1 MFSFQ
6 LLESSLYDHT
16 IFYLLLNNMRQRR
29 LGTPRGDVK
38 HSLTKFVGVSA
49 APCMVL
55 HMHVVYTMKRHVLLR
70 KVNWFC
76 MSCSFQR
83 TTNLKDQALNKQ
95 LGSDCFWLRLSR
107 FQFTYFFNNMNPI
120 LNFNLSTSFA
130 NINPTV
136 QKNHSGHH
144 IETLRFC
151 WVLFNI
157 LWHPPSSLRSH

>member
-1 MFSFQ
+1 MW
-6 LLESSLYDHT
+6 LYDHT
-16 IFYLLLNNMRQRR
+16 IFYLLLNNMQQRR

-38 HSLTKFVGVSA
+38 CSLTKFVGVSA

-55 HMHVVYTMKRHVLLR
+55 QILVVHTTKRHVLLR
-70 KVNWFC
+70 KVYWFC

-95 LGSDCFWLRLSR
+95 LGSDCFSSRLSS

-136 QKNHSGHH
+136 QKNHSGHP
-144 IETLRFC
+144 IETLRLC
-151 WVLFNI
+151 WALFNI
-157 LWHPPSSLRSH
+157 LWPPPSSLRSQ